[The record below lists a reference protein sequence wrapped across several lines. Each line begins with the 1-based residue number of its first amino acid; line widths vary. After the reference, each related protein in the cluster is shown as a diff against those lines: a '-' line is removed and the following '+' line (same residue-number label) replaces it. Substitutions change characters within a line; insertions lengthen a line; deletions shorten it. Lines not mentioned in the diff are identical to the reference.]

1 MSAVCFSLCRP
12 TQIKV
17 NEKPADKLISG
28 RWFWSFTA
36 LINCPWRPLA
46 QQQNYKMK
54 MIWAAIRWLPILSL
68 LPIESPKMSMY
79 RKFYTVFL
87 ELFSIMRTHF
97 PLLDHFFWFLSHS
110 VCLSGAVI
118 AVWNLLADNFCQFWQ
133 INVCRLWFIWWSECC
148 YGCRTASAY
157 LSIYCFESYG
167 HWWLWY
173 IYFMGTNHM
182 RPRLRT
188 NCRMESNESHIFAG
202 RGRKTSHQSA
212 IWSNFWSHGRLSD
225 KWNRIKAYCPRVG
238 HFTAAFPPYHSL
250 IFLWLPIIHLMKLSR
265 ALTRNERCAPVCEC
279 VVGSNDFGIVSWT
292 RHSHLNEAYYHQIV
306 LKCANARVFCVW
318 VREFLVCTWLVW
330 HGQLQGF

>member
-148 YGCRTASAY
+148 YRLSHRFGI
-157 LSIYCFESYG
+157 SIYLLFWE
-167 HWWLWY
+167 LWTLMAL
-173 IYFMGTNHM
+173 IYLFHGNKSHETTATDELSNGIKWEPHF
-182 RPRLRT
+182 
-188 NCRMESNESHIFAG
+188 CRKGPEN
-202 RGRKTSHQSA
+202 
-212 IWSNFWSHGRLSD
+212 
-225 KWNRIKAYCPRVG
+225 
-238 HFTAAFPPYHSL
+238 
-250 IFLWLPIIHLMKLSR
+250 
-265 ALTRNERCAPVCEC
+265 
-279 VVGSNDFGIVSWT
+279 VSP
-292 RHSHLNEAYYHQIV
+292 
-306 LKCANARVFCVW
+306 KCYL
-318 VREFLVCTWLVW
+318 EQFLVAWSSI
-330 HGQLQGF
+330 GQMKSN